1 MIFRFANFADAA
13 LTRRLLPAGLV
24 AFVDPLDVGDFPT
37 LAAGERFAAVMQ
49 DGKQPPEIVYVTVNP
64 GDGSFTLERG
74 QEGTVANEWPIGTQF
89 TQTLTRDSID
99 YFTSGGSASWFATFN
114 NGLVMA
120 NARIDAT
127 NIVISTGLLASATA
141 TETVQA
147 NLNGVSA
154 LLNTTRTAVATL
166 NTAYAALSTDLTAR
180 IGVVEADFTTLNSVM
195 VGYQIATASSIST
208 LTANV
213 GTNTASIAA
222 AITAYTTADLAQA
235 TDISTLYTQVGVNS
249 AAITANNTTL
259 TTAYSSLA
267 SSLTTLN
274 TSFGTNNASVT
285 AQFLTQSGI
294 NSSVAASIT
303 TLTAFYG
310 AGPYATSAALTTE
323 QTARATADTALAS
336 DITTLYATT
345 AGNTADIASETTART
360 TADSAE
366 VTARMAAVATLT
378 TNVGT
383 NTAAISAETSARV
396 TAVSAEASS
405 RTSDVATL
413 TTNLGTNVSAITA
426 ETTARTTAVSAEATT
441 RTAAVA
447 TLTTNVGTNTAAISA
462 ETSARVTAVSA
473 EASSRTSDVAT
484 LTTNLGTVSAA
495 VTSESSAR
503 VSGDAAN
510 ATSIGT
516 VSTNLGTLNASVTT
530 IATTQASLVANAAIA
545 KWVVDVA
552 ASGGNPAQL
561 SLYSDSQG
569 NSDIALMAKH
579 IYFGANTYFDDPT
592 DTLRTLYSGSSRR
605 VIALGAPFGTTSTL
619 VEWQGPD
626 SIAFAS
632 MSKANAEYYR
642 DIVGVSGGTGV
653 LSSSGG
659 STNFTTDP
667 FNCTGSSGTA
677 WTAIFT
683 RTVDFVPVNAY
694 WTFEDLS
701 YQFHTSDA
709 ANFTGKYRW
718 VITNSSG
725 SETLGTEAAF
735 TYSDVTDGV
744 FGSPIT
750 QFGMAGLGAKT
761 GTVVLTLEI
770 QRTLGSNNVTSAG
783 GTNGAG
789 VLTSNLVVN
798 AKTQG

>member
-1 MIFRFANFADAA
+1 
-13 LTRRLLPAGLV
+13 
-24 AFVDPLDVGDFPT
+24 
-37 LAAGERFAAVMQ
+37 
-49 DGKQPPEIVYVTVNP
+49 
-64 GDGSFTLERG
+64 
-74 QEGTVANEWPIGTQF
+74 
-89 TQTLTRDSID
+89 
-99 YFTSGGSASWFATFN
+99 
-114 NGLVMA
+114 
-120 NARIDAT
+120 
-127 NIVISTGLLASATA
+127 
-141 TETVQA
+141 
-147 NLNGVSA
+147 
-154 LLNTTRTAVATL
+154 
-166 NTAYAALSTDLTAR
+166 
-180 IGVVEADFTTLNSVM
+180 
-195 VGYQIATASSIST
+195 
-208 LTANV
+208 
-213 GTNTASIAA
+213 
-222 AITAYTTADLAQA
+222 
-235 TDISTLYTQVGVNS
+235 
-249 AAITANNTTL
+249 
-259 TTAYSSLA
+259 
-267 SSLTTLN
+267 
-274 TSFGTNNASVT
+274 
-285 AQFLTQSGI
+285 
-294 NSSVAASIT
+294 
-303 TLTAFYG
+303 
-310 AGPYATSAALTTE
+310 
-323 QTARATADTALAS
+323 
-336 DITTLYATT
+336 
-345 AGNTADIASETTART
+345 
-360 TADSAE
+360 
-366 VTARMAAVATLT
+366 
-378 TNVGT
+378 
-383 NTAAISAETSARV
+383 
-396 TAVSAEASS
+396 
-405 RTSDVATL
+405 
-413 TTNLGTNVSAITA
+413 
-426 ETTARTTAVSAEATT
+426 
-441 RTAAVA
+441 
-447 TLTTNVGTNTAAISA
+447 
-462 ETSARVTAVSA
+462 
-473 EASSRTSDVAT
+473 